1 MPRATYNLDGKLGR
15 GISFPQ
21 SLSGQGGEAQSDKEH
36 LSHSVHLG
44 NIGFHRLYLLTKR
57 SILDGMRKV
66 PQWLRWWRFA
76 SRCSRGGAAGRE
88 DCINERAPTQL
99 VVNANGFFP
108 MITFAGS
115 GEYLGDRVLAGGS
128 RSPSVCPRSLYVV
141 PDSLVLLS
149 LLAGCCEERLLPMVL
164 PQCVPMNHV
173 DKCLMTETPKLGGKR
188 QAKSFC
194 LWSCFSQVFCYS
206 YEAMTITNRCTSLWS
221 RLYNS
226 KYV

>member
-44 NIGFHRLYLLTKR
+44 
-57 SILDGMRKV
+57 ILFFTDYIYWQREVFWMG
-66 PQWLRWWRFA
+66 WERFPD
-76 SRCSRGGAAGRE
+76 SSGGEDSLPGAAEVVLQGGGSVSMRE
-88 DCINERAPTQL
+88 LQL
-99 VVNANGFFP
+99 INANGFFP

-149 LLAGCCEERLLPMVL
+149 LLAGCCEGRLLPMVL

-194 LWSCFSQVFCYS
+194 LWSCFSQVLCYS